1 MKIKGSVEKIKPV
14 HLISVFAFALISCTA
29 LRFYH
34 CLGYI
39 DVTNGFYKKSDFTVV
54 LFFAIL
60 IISSVF
66 ILVAGLLSANNREFI
81 PEKTRSNKLLGAVSL
96 VVSLSMLIEMVYAIV
111 QGSYS
116 SGAQG
121 FTELMGSGSL
131 PYKLLSLFSFLTSI
145 YFILFAVNCFRK
157 KGKIIARGIW
167 ALLPVG
173 WACTKMIPLFV
184 KQISFVRVSDLVLE
198 IAVVSFF
205 VAYTLSFAQCMSGV
219 YSDVAQWRMTAVG
232 LVTALLAIVLNL
244 PKLAFTLIGKSE
256 AYITSGYPISY
267 AELVFAAFILVLIF
281 SFGKS
286 ALSNDASSEEI
297 KEIN

>member
-34 CLGYI
+34 SLGYI
-39 DVTNGFYKKSDFTVV
+39 DVTSGFYKKNDFTVV

-60 IISSVF
+60 IISSLF
-66 ILVAGLLSANNREFI
+66 ILVAGFLSANNKEFI
-81 PEKTRSNKLLGAVSL
+81 PEKTLSNKTLGIVSL
-96 VVSLSMLIEMVYAIV
+96 VLSLSMLIEMVYATV
-111 QGSYS
+111 QGSFS

-121 FTELMGSGSL
+121 FTELMVSGSL
-131 PYKLLSLFSFLTSI
+131 PYKLLSFFSFLTSI
-145 YFILFAVNCFRK
+145 YFVIFAANSFRK
-157 KGKIIARGIW
+157 KGKLIAKGVI
-167 ALLPVG
+167 ALFPLG

-198 IAVVSFF
+198 IAAVSFF
-205 VAYTLSFAQCMSGV
+205 VAYTLSFAQCMSGI

-232 LVTALLAIVLNL
+232 LVTALIAIVVNL

-256 AYITSGYPISY
+256 AYITSGYPVSY
-267 AELVFAAFILVLIF
+267 SELVFAVFILVIAF
-281 SFGKS
+281 SLGKK
-286 ALSNDASSEEI
+286 NEEVQTV
-297 KEIN
+297 E